1 MVVLILG
8 ARSIATTSRSED
20 VISPA
25 EITTMKSTIGMRKSN
40 GGELGGALVAL

>member
-8 ARSIATTSRSED
+8 ARLIATASRSED
-20 VISPA
+20 VISPG
-25 EITTMKSTIGMRKSN
+25 EMTTLKATIGMRRSN